1 MTVSKM
7 ADGTTVV
14 TGIRERCKAGV
25 DDPAEFLRSYGAS
38 LHSGI
43 RAWLKRRVEAG
54 LDAAKAKELRAAKQK
69 GKKSGTSPSA

>member
-38 LHSGI
+38 LHPGI
-43 RAWLKRRVEAG
+43 RAWLQRRVEAG
-54 LDAAKAKELRAAKQK
+54 LNATKAKELWAARQK
-69 GKKSGTSPSA
+69 GKKNAPAPSA